1 MSQTRRFSIDDAR
14 TGLNSKKPQLII
26 EDIED
31 TAANQQPGPS
41 LAQAYSSDSSETS
54 EVPFPVVDDIYD
66 DRIVTDREHQLSS
79 LNRDNNLLR
88 LILTMRK
95 Q

>member
-41 LAQAYSSDSSETS
+41 LPQAYSSHSSETS

-79 LNRDNNLLR
+79 LNADNNLLR